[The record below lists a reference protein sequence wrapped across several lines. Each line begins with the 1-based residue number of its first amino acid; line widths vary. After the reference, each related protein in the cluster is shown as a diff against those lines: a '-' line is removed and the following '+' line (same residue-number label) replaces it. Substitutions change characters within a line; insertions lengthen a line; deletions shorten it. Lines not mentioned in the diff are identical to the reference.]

1 MAGQKKV
8 QIKISAEAQEVVNT
22 LNATGKKLVQFG
34 TNAQRLGQ
42 NLGTVFNPLMKA
54 VTGIAAGLTAAS
66 AAVAGAS
73 LSIGG
78 SFEDSMLKV
87 KGVAGAT
94 QEEFEALSAKA
105 REIGAELPV
114 SAQQAAD
121 AMYNMASAGMSVGEI
136 LDGVNGIVALSVSQG
151 YDLASTADV
160 VMATL
165 SSFNLEASETGR
177 IADVF
182 SNAISNSQ
190 LNMEKLSYAMRYA
203 APVANTLG
211 ISLEETVAAMQALS
225 EAGLK
230 GEQIGTYLRGIMT
243 AIVDPAPK
251 AQQVYKSLG
260 VAVRDAEGKVRN
272 FADVLRDLK
281 DAGAG
286 AEELVMI
293 FGRELSAA
301 GAILVSAAD
310 DLAGFEQ
317 ELRKVGTTQKLLEEQ
332 MSGFRNM
339 VKEWKSAIQE
349 NFLIVFDGI
358 KDKAKEAVGH
368 FKDLTRAFGEWSK
381 ETEAVGRAVQAFF
394 AGLGLQMATVEDFSA
409 ALDSIDIEVIESRFR
424 KLGEGVKALYE
435 SLKNIA
441 SMIPWKALAENLD
454 TITGIIVTGWAVGKI
469 SAIAGGIL
477 VLGKSFKVLAD
488 GVKAVA
494 VAEAAAKGGGLL
506 ATIGTTSALTSL
518 AVAGAGALAIL
529 AAFPDKLD
537 DSTESLDTMRAALE
551 GNIEAFKSLP
561 EDVQDWMKKTYDLDA
576 MLEQI
581 ETTEKATKKL
591 EEFSKELK
599 TYLVRD
605 FNVLYD
611 QSAAATVVMRKFGED
626 IKEYLVLAG
635 KDGVTA
641 LKESFADLGPEVQ
654 YLLDDIMTRILE
666 GLSSDKGLLMALPQE
681 MTGMVSAIVEVYED
695 QGQAAARIMRQYGED
710 IKRYLTEAG
719 ADGVKQLKAAFS
731 ELPAEVWSVMEDVVG
746 KVQKAMAD
754 TAKPVPVE
762 MTYTG
767 NVAEAMKQA
776 VTEFTVYA
784 ADLVNKTKDLKN
796 RFGLSGEEAGTA
808 LEESLTA
815 KLREISDK
823 LVTEFDN
830 PALRTIF
837 KNTFVQMAEQA
848 GGGFYRNLRKYLDD
862 ALGLT
867 KTTVKSLDQQLQ
879 EALSKKQT
887 ELGGEWKENAVI
899 SEDENRRIVQVT
911 DGIRYMSVELQKAKE
926 QSSQM
931 GFDELVRSLG
941 NLKAKISEAFS
952 PENIDTSKI
961 TADVSSALNA
971 LSGPAQATG
980 QAIGNGLYDGIMQ
993 GVNRAVKEA
1002 KAALA
1007 NIKAPSSPAAAGG
1020 SVTDAMRGEL

>member
-8 QIKISAEAQEVVNT
+8 QIKISAEAQEVINT

-251 AQQVYKSLG
+251 ALQVYKSLG

-310 DLAGFEQ
+310 DLAVFE
-317 ELRKVGTTQKLLEEQ
+317 ENLRKVGTTQKLLEEQ
-332 MSGFRNM
+332 MKGFRNM
-339 VKEWKSAIQE
+339 MTQLKSVISE
-349 NFLIVFDGI
+349 NFLVIFDAI
-358 KDKAKEAVGH
+358 EEKAKKTVSTLKDFSQTFAEWNKETKAVGM
-368 FKDLTRAFGEWSK
+368 TVE
-381 ETEAVGRAVQAFF
+381 AFF
-394 AGLGLQMATVEDFSA
+394 EGLGIQIMTIGDFRK
-409 ALDSIDIEVIESRFR
+409 ALDKIDIVALQRRFQN
-424 KLGEGVKALYE
+424 LGEGVKALYE

-454 TITGIIVTGWAVGKI
+454 TITGIIVTGWAAGKI
-469 SAIAGGIL
+469 ALIAGG
-477 VLGKSFKVLAD
+477 VANLGKAFGVLAK
-488 GVKAVA
+488 GVKA
-494 VAEAAAKGGGLL
+494 AAASRAGVGLL
-506 ATIGTTSALTSL
+506 SMIGLSAPQLGIVLAFTGATVALVSALKNANEEIDTTGL
-518 AVAGAGALAIL
+518 NMKRVENAINGNMVAFDLLPKHAQEVVRAIQR
-529 AAFPDKLD
+529 
-537 DSTESLDTMRAALE
+537 EE
-551 GNIEAFKSLP
+551 EAFKKVEDISEKAVSATEKRLKAMGALP
-561 EDVQDWMKKTYDLDA
+561 EEMAKVIKSISESYAD
-576 MLEQI
+576 
-581 ETTEKATKKL
+581 ETQAVSRVL
-591 EEFSKELK
+591 RQFGDDIR
-599 TYLVRD
+599 TYLSEAG
-605 FNVLYD
+605 NEG
-611 QSAAATVVMRKFGED
+611 AANLVTAFGQMGDKVGNIMLKVIED
-626 IKEYLVLAG
+626 IQGLKKEA
-635 KDGVTA
+635 
-641 LKESFADLGPEVQ
+641 
-654 YLLDDIMTRILE
+654 
-666 GLSSDKGLLMALPQE
+666 
-681 MTGMVSAIVEVYED
+681 
-695 QGQAAARIMRQYGED
+695 
-710 IKRYLTEAG
+710 
-719 ADGVKQLKAAFS
+719 
-731 ELPAEVWSVMEDVVG
+731 
-746 KVQKAMAD
+746 
-754 TAKPVPVE
+754 AKPVP
-762 MTYTG
+762 TYTG

-867 KTTVKSLDQQLQ
+867 ETTVKSLDQQLQ

-887 ELGGEWKENAVI
+887 ELGGEWKENAII
-899 SEDENRRIVQVT
+899 SDDENRRIVQVT

-1007 NIKAPSSPAAAGG
+1007 NIKATGTPAAAGG

>member
-8 QIKISAEAQEVVNT
+8 QIKISAEAQEVINT

-42 NLGTVFNPLMKA
+42 NLGTVFDPLMKTL
-54 VTGIAAGLTAAS
+54 TGIAAGLTAAS

-87 KGVAGAT
+87 KGVSGAT

-105 REIGAELPV
+105 REIGADLPV
-114 SAQQAAD
+114 TAQQAAD

-190 LNMEKLSYAMRYA
+190 LNMEKLAYAMRYA

-211 ISLEETVAAMQALS
+211 VSLEETVAAMQALA

-251 AQQVYKSLG
+251 ALQVYESLG

-281 DAGAG
+281 AAGAG

-332 MSGFRNM
+332 MTGFRNM
-339 VKEWKSAIQE
+339 VKELKSAIQE
-349 NFLIVFDGI
+349 NLLIVFDGI

-368 FKDLTRAFGEWSK
+368 FRDLTRAFGEWSK
-381 ETEAVGRAVQAFF
+381 ETEAVGMTIEAFF
-394 AGLGLQMATVEDFSA
+394 EGLGLQIMTVGDFRK
-409 ALDSIDIEVIESRFR
+409 ALDKIDLVTLQRRFQN
-424 KLGEGVKALYE
+424 LGEGVKALYE

-441 SMIPWKALAENLD
+441 SAIPWKTLAENLD
-454 TITGIIVTGWAVGKI
+454 TITGIIVTGWAAGKI
-469 SAIAGGIL
+469 ALIAGG
-477 VLGKSFKVLAD
+477 VANLGRAFGVLAK
-488 GVKAVA
+488 GVKA
-494 VAEAAAKGGGLL
+494 AAASRAGVGLL
-506 ATIGTTSALTSL
+506 SMIGLSAPQLGLVLAFTGATVALVSALKNANEEIDTTGL
-518 AVAGAGALAIL
+518 NMKRVENAINGNMVAFDLLPKHVQEVVRAIQR
-529 AAFPDKLD
+529 
-537 DSTESLDTMRAALE
+537 EE
-551 GNIEAFKSLP
+551 EAFKKIEDISEKAVAATEKRLKTIGALP
-561 EDVQDWMKKTYDLDA
+561 EEMAKVIKSVSESYADESQAVSRVLRQFGDD
-576 MLEQI
+576 I
-581 ETTEKATKKL
+581 R
-591 EEFSKELK
+591 
-599 TYLVRD
+599 TYLSEAG
-605 FNVLYD
+605 NEG
-611 QSAAATVVMRKFGED
+611 AANLVTAFGQMGDKVGNIMMKVIED
-626 IKEYLVLAG
+626 IQGLKKEA
-635 KDGVTA
+635 
-641 LKESFADLGPEVQ
+641 
-654 YLLDDIMTRILE
+654 
-666 GLSSDKGLLMALPQE
+666 
-681 MTGMVSAIVEVYED
+681 
-695 QGQAAARIMRQYGED
+695 
-710 IKRYLTEAG
+710 
-719 ADGVKQLKAAFS
+719 
-731 ELPAEVWSVMEDVVG
+731 
-746 KVQKAMAD
+746 
-754 TAKPVPVE
+754 AKPVP
-762 MTYTG
+762 TYTG
-767 NVAEAMKQA
+767 NVVEAMRQA

-796 RFGLSGEEAGTA
+796 RFGLSGEEAGAA

-823 LVTEFDN
+823 LVNEFDN

-837 KNTFVQMAEQA
+837 KNTFVEMAEQA

-867 KTTVKSLDQQLQ
+867 ETTVKSLDEQLQ
-879 EALSKKQT
+879 EALSKKQI

-926 QSSQM
+926 QSGQI

-941 NLKAKISEAFS
+941 NLKTKISEAFS

-971 LSGPAQATG
+971 LSAPAQATG
-980 QAIGNGLYDGIMQ
+980 KTIGNGLYDGIMQ

-1007 NIKAPSSPAAAGG
+1007 NIKAPGVPAAAGG
-1020 SVTDAMRGEL
+1020 SVTDTMRSEL